1 MASNWVTGSYT
12 NGQQRPER
20 YPPTDE
26 HWLEL
31 NRRLGRWGGG
41 ETWRRLEHLGSI
53 ARTDLTIKTPS

>member
-1 MASNWVTGSYT
+1 MGSNWVTGSYT

-20 YPPTDE
+20 YEPTPE

-31 NRRLGRWGGG
+31 QRRLGRWGGG

-53 ARTDLTIKTPS
+53 ARTD